1 MKKPLL
7 FLIFSLSIGL
17 IAFAFVP
24 RQGSEGY
31 IPPKGFIPDAQT
43 AEKIAEAVW
52 IPIYG
57 KDRVDSKKPFTSK
70 LSNNSV
76 WIVQG
81 TVKTEKG
88 GAPYIEIQKNDGK
101 ILKVLHGK

>member
-7 FLIFSLSIGL
+7 FLLFSLSIGL
-17 IAFAFVP
+17 ISFAFVH
-24 RQGSEGY
+24 QNDAGY
-31 IPPKGFIPDAQT
+31 TPPNGFVPDAQT

-70 LSNNSV
+70 LSNNLV
-76 WIVQG
+76 WVVQG

-88 GAPYIEIQKNDGK
+88 GAPYIEIQKSDGK
-101 ILKVLHGK
+101 ILKVMHGK